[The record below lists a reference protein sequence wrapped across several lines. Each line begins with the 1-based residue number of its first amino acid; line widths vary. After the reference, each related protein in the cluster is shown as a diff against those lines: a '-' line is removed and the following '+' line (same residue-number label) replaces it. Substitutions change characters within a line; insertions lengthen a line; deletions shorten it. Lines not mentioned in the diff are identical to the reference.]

1 MSPRRKPHYLIL
13 SERRADEL
21 RCERLS
27 HPPFQMEGAAGGSL
41 SSLRPFT
48 SAMKTARRLS
58 IIDVDG
64 CAGSTPPIFTSYF
77 FISSFSFLDLPE
89 SLLFFF
95 FCFLL
100 LHYFFLSRIFKSNHI
115 FEPIY
120 FFFNTIS
127 ELDHF
132 FVLQVLVLGE
142 ISLYTFYQ
150 FS

>member
-13 SERRADEL
+13 SERRADGL

-41 SSLRPFT
+41 SSLRPLT

-58 IIDVDG
+58 IINVDG
-64 CAGSTPPIFTSYF
+64 CAGSTPPIFTSYS

-95 FCFLL
+95 V
-100 LHYFFLSRIFKSNHI
+100 
-115 FEPIY
+115 
-120 FFFNTIS
+120 FFFFIPFSNPASLNLTIYLNQYIFFFDTIS
-127 ELDHF
+127 ELDPF